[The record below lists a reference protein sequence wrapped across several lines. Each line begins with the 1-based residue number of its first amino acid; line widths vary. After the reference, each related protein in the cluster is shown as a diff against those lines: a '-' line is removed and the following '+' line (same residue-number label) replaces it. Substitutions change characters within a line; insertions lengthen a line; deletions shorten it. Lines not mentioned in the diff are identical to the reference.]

1 MQSLNIWE
9 AAKENSNFRKVLYTN
24 SHSQLVLMSV
34 EAGDDIGKE
43 VHHVDQVLVFVS
55 GTCRAEIDGE
65 QKEVGEGEVVV
76 VPAGA
81 THNFVNTGSEP
92 LKLFTVYA
100 PAEHPDGTVHATKA
114 EAEEAEH
121 VG

>member
-81 THNFVNTGSEP
+81 THNFVNIGSEP

-100 PAEHPDGTVHATKA
+100 PAEHPDGIIHATKA

-121 VG
+121 V